1 MSISEILEV
10 KKGGANG
17 KTVIKE
23 ILKEQNVDSIFFFQ
37 FGTLNLPWLCVSKAK
52 PGPKARI

>member
-10 KKGGANG
+10 KKGGAYG

-23 ILKEQNVDSIFFFQ
+23 ILKEQNVDSIFFF
-37 FGTLNLPWLCVSKAK
+37 NLGL
-52 PGPKARI
+52 